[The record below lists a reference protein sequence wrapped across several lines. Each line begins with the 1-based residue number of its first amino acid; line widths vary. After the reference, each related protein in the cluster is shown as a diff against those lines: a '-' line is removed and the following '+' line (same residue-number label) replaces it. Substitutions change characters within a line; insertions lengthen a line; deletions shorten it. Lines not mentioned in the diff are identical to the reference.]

1 MSGSLGRLFH
11 NALWRIQGI
20 QVLALVGK
28 SGTGKSFRAQ
38 LIAEKHRLSHIVDD
52 GLLISG
58 KRILAGISA
67 KDAPDYMTAVR
78 TAVFEDPEHR
88 QAVRDRIQADRV
100 TGLLLLGT
108 SEKMIELIRQRL
120 DLPPP
125 SRIIR
130 IEEVSSPEERESAR
144 ADRLKGRHVI
154 PVPAVEVRKNTAQ
167 LIIDGIKVL
176 IGARLNWL
184 RRRRRWEKT
193 VVRPPFHQDGKVTIS
208 PAALKSLVL
217 HCLNEFGAQIGFE
230 SCKIRQKHGKYS
242 INLYVSAVYGLELQM
257 EVPRLQAYVK
267 DSIERFTGLTL
278 EGVNIEVIKIL

>member
-1 MSGSLGRLFH
+1 M
-11 NALWRIQGI
+11 
-20 QVLALVGK
+20 ALVGR

-58 KRILAGISA
+58 KRILAGFSA
-67 KDAPDYMTAVR
+67 KDAPDFMAAVR
-78 TAVFEDPEHR
+78 TAVFEDPKHR

-130 IEEVSSPEERESAR
+130 IEEVSSPEEREIAR
-144 ADRLKGRHVI
+144 ADRLEGRHVI
-154 PVPAVEVRKNTAQ
+154 PAPAVEVRKNTAQ
-167 LIIDGIKVL
+167 LIIDGIQVL
-176 IGARLNWL
+176 IGERLDWL

-193 VVRPPFHQDGKVTIS
+193 VVRPPFQQNGKVTIS

-217 HCLNEFGAQIGFE
+217 HCLNEFGDQIGFE
-230 SCKIRQKHGKYS
+230 SCKIRQKHGKFS
-242 INLYVSAVYGLELQM
+242 INLYVSAVYGLELQL

-267 DSIERFTGLTL
+267 DNIERFTGLTI